1 MYSEKQTFVKNT
13 PKMKK
18 YTIIII
24 LFASLKLFNSCQ
36 EAIYVPLNTASPRL
50 VIEAAINWQ
59 KGTPGNVQFIKL
71 TTTTN
76 FYSNAIP
83 TVSGA
88 VITVANSANVIF
100 NFTEIVSS
108 GVYQCNNFV
117 PVLNE
122 QYKLNINL
130 NGQNYTAT
138 ENLKSV
144 APINSIVQ
152 EEQTAFGQ
160 KTLKI
165 RALFN
170 DPPVENNFYLYKF
183 KFSDRPA
190 PEYNTDE
197 DKFFQG
203 NPFFSLIFDDKIKT
217 GDVIEFT
224 HFGISR
230 SYFNYMSILL
240 SVAGSNNG
248 GPFQSPPATVKGNI
262 KNNTNFN
269 NFPLGYF
276 SVSEIDIKL
285 YTIR

>member
-1 MYSEKQTFVKNT
+1 
-13 PKMKK
+13 MKK

-36 EAIYVPLNTASPRL
+36 EAIYVPLDTASPKI
-50 VIEAAINWQ
+50 VIEAALNWQ
-59 KGTPGNVQFIKL
+59 KGTSGNVQNIKL

-88 VITVANSANVIF
+88 VVTVSNSTNAVF
-100 NFTEIVSS
+100 NFVEIGAT
-108 GVYQCNNFV
+108 GVYQCNNFI

-122 QYKLNINL
+122 QYKLNINV
-130 NGQNYTAT
+130 NGQSYSAT

-144 APINSIVQ
+144 APINTIVQ
-152 EEQTAFGQ
+152 EEQTAFGRRS
-160 KTLKI
+160 LKI

-170 DPPVENNFYLYKF
+170 DPPIENNFYLYKF
-183 KFSDRPA
+183 KFSDRPT

-203 NPFFSLIFDDKIKT
+203 NPFFSLTFDDKIKA
-217 GDVIEFT
+217 GDVITFT
-224 HFGISR
+224 HFGISK

-262 KNNTNFN
+262 KNNTNFD

-276 SVSEIDIKL
+276 SVSEIDIKS
-285 YTIR
+285 YTIQ